1 MWAYSLK
8 YPSRHESAYQR
19 ERSKLHAYLH
29 TYLQLKYV
37 CINRECV
44 KVCESPS
51 IYLYCSELR
60 ILLPLST
67 VLIHS
72 ALSDFPLKVLLTK
85 YQVWTRARW
94 CWRRHWRRRC
104 VSEYLTEALQ
114 KDDRDDALDIFS
126 FSRRY
131 GSVLRNDDDPM
142 SRSRPGKDN
151 VKRSPS

>member
-1 MWAYSLK
+1 MYLLCVCVRDSVSMCITCREIGPEVLLCELILE
-8 YPSRHESAYQR
+8 YIHPENESAYQR

-44 KVCESPS
+44 KVCESPY

-72 ALSDFPLKVLLTK
+72 ALSETPFKSLLDKITSLD
-85 YQVWTRARW
+85 QGAMM
-94 CWRRHWRRRC
+94 
-104 VSEYLTEALQ
+104 LTETLAKALC
-114 KDDRDDALDIFS
+114 K
-126 FSRRY
+126 
-131 GSVLRNDDDPM
+131 
-142 SRSRPGKDN
+142 
-151 VKRSPS
+151 

>member
-1 MWAYSLK
+1 MWAYSWI
-8 YPSRHESAYQR
+8 YPSRHELAYQHK
-19 ERSKLHAYLH
+19 RSKLHAYLH

-72 ALSDFPLKVLLTK
+72 ALSETPFKSLLDKITSLDQGAMMLTETLAK
-85 YQVWTRARW
+85 AL
-94 CWRRHWRRRC
+94 C
-104 VSEYLTEALQ
+104 EYLTEALQ
-114 KDDRDDALDIFS
+114 KDDRDALDIFS
-126 FSRRY
+126 FSRRC